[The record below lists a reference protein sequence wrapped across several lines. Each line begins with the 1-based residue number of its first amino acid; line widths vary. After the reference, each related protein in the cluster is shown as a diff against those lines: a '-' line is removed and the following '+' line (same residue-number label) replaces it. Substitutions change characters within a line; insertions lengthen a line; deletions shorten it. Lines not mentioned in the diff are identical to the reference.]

1 MAETLKVR
9 LKRAREMAG
18 LSARALSSLAGLT
31 PSHVSLIEA
40 GQPGIGSKTAMKL
53 AGVLGVSLDWLLTGH
68 GEAPTK
74 ESIQKAVARATK
86 SAAA

>member
-40 GQPGIGSKTAMKL
+40 GQPGIESKTAMKL
-53 AGVLGVSLDWLLTGH
+53 AGVLGVSLDWLLTGK
-68 GEAPTK
+68 GEPPTA
-74 ESIQKAVARATK
+74 EAVKSAVERATK
-86 SAAA
+86 SAA